1 MQRWLL
7 PVLRRLQPVSSRS
20 GWVPLGAFGWGSV
33 RLDETGLFVFAAG
46 ASLENVGLVIGT
58 YGIVWLVWLVV
69 NRIVCDHMDMMV
81 RRFILGL

>member
-1 MQRWLL
+1 MASTRSSAAATR
-7 PVLRRLQPVSSRS
+7 VLTLR
-20 GWVPLGAFGWGSV
+20 VPLGAFGWGSV
-33 RLDETGLFVFAAG
+33 RLDETGLFVFAVG